1 MVKKIFGNPLFQS
14 SEVSPEQRPWLSQ
27 TFESKKRQ
35 KKNMRW
41 TIALDRGKTQLR
53 NVNDQE
59 LRA

>member
-27 TFESKKRQ
+27 TFESKI
-35 KKNMRW
+35 
-41 TIALDRGKTQLR
+41 TLDRGKTQLR